1 MIWYIWILCTLGLI
15 FHFLA
20 TLPSLFFPNMVA
32 RFGQDNDLVVG
43 IESYKPEYRKGLAK
57 TVRPMD
63 KVDKVGLSWEL

>member
-1 MIWYIWILCTLGLI
+1 M
-15 FHFLA
+15 
-20 TLPSLFFPNMVA
+20 FFPNMVA
-32 RFGQDNDLVVG
+32 RSGQDNDLVVG

>member
-1 MIWYIWILCTLGLI
+1 MYIRIDI
-15 FHFLA
+15 SFLA

-32 RFGQDNDLVVG
+32 RSGQDNDLVVG

-63 KVDKVGLSWEL
+63 KVDKVGLS

>member
-1 MIWYIWILCTLGLI
+1 MPRMDIS
-15 FHFLA
+15 FLA

-32 RFGQDNDLVVG
+32 RSGQDNDLVVG

-63 KVDKVGLSWEL
+63 KVDKVGPPESYDI